1 MVSWVGG
8 LQLMLAL
15 PSALVRVLVVI
26 PLNATV
32 QVEA

>member
-15 PSALVRVLVVI
+15 PSALLRVLVVI
-26 PLNATV
+26 PFRLMV
-32 QVEA
+32 QVDA

>member
-8 LQLMLAL
+8 LQLMVAL

-26 PLNATV
+26 LLSAMV